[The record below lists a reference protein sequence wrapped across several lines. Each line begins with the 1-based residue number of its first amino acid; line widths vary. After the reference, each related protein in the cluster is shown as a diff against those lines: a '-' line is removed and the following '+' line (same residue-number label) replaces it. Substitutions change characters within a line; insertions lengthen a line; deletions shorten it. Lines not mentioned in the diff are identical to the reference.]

1 MVFYQSGFVPPREAS
16 EILLRYQLKAKIFGR
31 EPSLQFAKV
40 CIFHFV
46 IVFLV

>member
-1 MVFYQSGFVPPREAS
+1 MFYQSGHVPPREAS

-31 EPSLQFAKV
+31 EPSSQFGKV

-46 IVFLV
+46 VVFLV